1 MRPASSVFDPARQVH
16 SHPAPGGVRRLAPG
30 GLRGRR
36 RGIVWWGL
44 VGCLALPA
52 AGCARSSVQT
62 KTAPPEAPGIAVNM
76 IEARE
81 IKVPRILTL
90 SGSLTGSE
98 QAQVAAG
105 AAGKVL
111 ATYVERG
118 SVVKR
123 GAPLARLDTRMITAQ
138 AHEAA
143 AQVESLKVQEA
154 QAQLDC
160 DRNQRL
166 FDKGAISRAD
176 YDRARSQCQTAKW
189 SLAGAQARR
198 AQTSEALKDS
208 QIRAPFSGMVVD
220 RAVSAGEYV
229 RPDSRVVTLVDV
241 DSLRLEL
248 TVPEA
253 EVTAVKQGQTVDFRL
268 ASGKRDVVY
277 HGRIRYVGPSVRLQ
291 TRDAVVEA
299 IVDNPGHE
307 LRPGMFVT
315 AEMPLGE
322 RALPAV
328 PRSAIRSDGTQR
340 FVFVVSD
347 GRLEQ
352 RLVQVNDA
360 PGALVPIVSGLAA
373 GEKVVATLTPE
384 VRDGTRVK

>member
-1 MRPASSVFDPARQVH
+1 LAFHPARQ
-16 SHPAPGGVRRLAPG
+16 APFVVMVGLA
-30 GLRGRR
+30 
-36 RGIVWWGL
+36 GL
-44 VGCLALPA
+44 VALPV
-52 AGCARSSVQT
+52 AGCARSEAET
-62 KTAPPEAPGIAVNM
+62 RMGAPEAPPIAVSLVA
-76 IEARE
+76 ARE
-81 IKVPRILTL
+81 IKVPRVLTL
-90 SGSLTGSE
+90 SGSLTGAE

-123 GAPLARLDTRMITAQ
+123 GAPLARLDARMITAQ
-138 AHEAA
+138 AQEAT
-143 AQVESLKVQEA
+143 AQVESLKVQQA

-160 DRNQRL
+160 DRTQQL
-166 FDKGAISRAD
+166 FDKGALSRAD
-176 YDRARSQCQTAKW
+176 YDRAHSQCQTAKW
-189 SLAGAQARR
+189 TLAGAEARR
-198 AQTSEALKDS
+198 DQTSEALKDS

-241 DSLRLEL
+241 DSLRVEL

-253 EVTAVKQGQTVDFRL
+253 EVAAIKQGQTIDFRL
-268 ASGKRDVVY
+268 ASGKRDAVY
-277 HGRIRYVGPSVRLQ
+277 HGRIRYVGPSVRQQ

-315 AEMPLGE
+315 AEVALGE
-322 RALPAV
+322 QALPSVPQTAV
-328 PRSAIRSDGTQR
+328 RNDGTQR

-347 GRLEQ
+347 GRIEQ
-352 RLVQVNDA
+352 RLVQVSA
-360 PGALVPIVSGLAA
+360 ARGELIPIVNGVAT

-384 VRDGTRVK
+384 VRDGARVK